1 MIHALRTF
9 IHVPIRS
16 IPYAVQVEGAEPPF
30 NTLHLRVFYPAR
42 PTGDE
47 REIETGQLAVDET
60 LTPLPCVIFLP
71 GVNCPAETYYWLAHG
86 LAARGVA
93 VVLYNWVAQNIPGRI
108 SFTPGLNRAA
118 LTPEKYGVAISAAA
132 LPAILSALAQVNA
145 NGVLAGKLNLE
156 RLVLG
161 GHSAGGMLALMN
173 ANPAFLP
180 HVVGAFSYCSSPFPT
195 LMFGGWPKGQMAPLP
210 SATPLLM
217 LGATEDG
224 IGDLHNR
231 SIGLPQQTGAQIIQA
246 AFERMVTSQRS
257 DAYLGIVRGANH
269 HTLCYPRDDTV
280 GRTFADLPAVGDEG
294 QLREKLLL
302 IIGYFVEAVAL
313 THDYNRLVAELEQSD
328 RIASFRVK

>member
-1 MIHALRTF
+1 MP
-9 IHVPIRS
+9 VRS
-16 IPYAVQVEGAEPPF
+16 LPYAAQIEGAEPPF

-47 REIETGQLAVDET
+47 REMETGQLAVDEA
-60 LTPLPCVIFLP
+60 LTPLPGVIFLP
-71 GVNCPAETYYWLAHG
+71 GVNCPAETYSWLAHG

-108 SFTPGLNRAA
+108 SYTPGLNRIA
-118 LTPEKYGVAISAAA
+118 LTPEKYGTAISAAA
-132 LPAILSALAQVNA
+132 LPAIMNTLAQLNA
-145 NGVLAGKLNLE
+145 SGVLAGKLNLE

-180 HVVGAFSYCSSPFPT
+180 QVGGAFCYCSSPFPT
-195 LMFGGWPKGQMAPLP
+195 LMFGGWPKSELALLP

-231 SIGLPQQTGAQIIQA
+231 SSGLPEQTGARTIQA
-246 AFERMVTSQRS
+246 AFEKMVTSTRG

-269 HTLCYPRDDTV
+269 HTICHPRDDTI
-280 GRTFADLPAVGDEG
+280 GRTFADLPAVGDEAA
-294 QLREKLLL
+294 LREKLLL
-302 IIGYFVEAVAL
+302 VIGYFVEATAL
-313 THDYNRLVAELEQSD
+313 NKTESLSALESELNHSTHFVVS
-328 RIASFRVK
+328 KKK